1 MDNTIIV
8 ATISAVSAFLIAL
21 IPYFLQKKEI
31 NSELKNKPVDVDVEL
46 FKFNELRESVD
57 SVLANTKADR
67 FLILMSHNGKE
78 EMRFATA
85 IYEQH
90 KNTDKTIFSFGA
102 TNKYIKIEFDDEY
115 RSMLKV
121 AEKDGIFKMETEKMP
136 DCLLKS
142 VYITEKVRFSN
153 CYFIKR
159 YPEYKSK
166 EKDLL
171 LYCTLA
177 SHSEQPFDV
186 TDEVK
191 FKTFVD
197 FLKNEL
203 FVD

>member
-1 MDNTIIV
+1 MDNTVLV
-8 ATISAVSAFLIAL
+8 AIISAFSAFLIAL
-21 IPYFLQKKEI
+21 IPYFLRKKENQEI
-31 NSELKNKPVDVDVEL
+31 KTKPVDVDVEL

-57 SVLANTKADR
+57 RVLVETNADR
-67 FLILMSHNGKE
+67 FLILMAHNGKE

-115 RSMLKV
+115 RHMLKH
-121 AEKDGIFKMETEKMP
+121 AEKEGVFRMETAKMP
-136 DCLLKS
+136 ESLLKNI
-142 VYITEKVRFSN
+142 YISERVNYSN

-159 YPEYKSK
+159 YPEYKSHD
-166 EKDLL
+166 KDLL

-177 SHSEQPFDV
+177 SHNDKPFDI

-191 FKTFVD
+191 FKSFVD
-197 FLKNEL
+197 YLRNEL
-203 FVD
+203 FV

>member
-1 MDNTIIV
+1 MDSTIIV
-8 ATISAVSAFLIAL
+8 AIISALGAFLIAL
-21 IPYFLQKKEI
+21 IPYFLRKKEDSKI
-31 NSELKNKPVDVDVEL
+31 KNKPVDIDVEL
-46 FKFNELRESVD
+46 FKFNDLRESVD
-57 SVLANTKADR
+57 RVLAETSADR
-67 FLILMSHNGKE
+67 FLILMAHNGKE

-115 RSMLKV
+115 RRMLKTS
-121 AEKDGIFKMETEKMP
+121 EKESVFRMETTKMP
-136 DCLLKS
+136 ESLLKNI
-142 VYITEKVRFSN
+142 YISEKIIYSN

-159 YPEYKSK
+159 YHEYKSDD
-166 EKDLL
+166 KDLI

-177 SHSEQPFDV
+177 THSEKPFDV

-197 FLKNEL
+197 YLKNEL
-203 FVD
+203 FI